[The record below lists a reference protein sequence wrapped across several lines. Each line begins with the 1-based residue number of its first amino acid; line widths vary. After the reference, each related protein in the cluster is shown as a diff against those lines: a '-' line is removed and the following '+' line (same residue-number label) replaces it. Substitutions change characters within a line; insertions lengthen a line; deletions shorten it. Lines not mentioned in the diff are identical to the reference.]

1 MRRYVAEFIGTLLF
15 VTAIFGAVLT
25 QPALAP
31 LGIGAAL
38 IALVYAGGHLSGAH
52 FNPAV
57 SLAVAIRGRLAWVDF
72 VPYVAAQLL
81 GGLVAYFLSLG
92 LYGDQLDRLPPGL
105 DLDGMVVAVFLAELV
120 FTFALVWVIL
130 NVATS
135 RDHAGNGFY
144 GLAIGLIV
152 MSGAIA
158 VGSVSSAAF
167 NPAVVF
173 TLNVAG
179 VLQWQW
185 SWLYLLAELLGATLA
200 ALAFRAL
207 NPEDR

>member
-1 MRRYVAEFIGTLLF
+1 MRRHVAEFIGTLLF

-57 SLAVAIRGRLAWVDF
+57 SLAAAIRGRLAWVDF

-81 GGLVAYFLSLG
+81 GGLVAYFLSVG
-92 LYGDQLDRLPPGL
+92 LYGDQLDTLPPGL
-105 DLDGMVVAVFLAELV
+105 DLDGMVVAAFLAELV
-120 FTFALVWVIL
+120 FTFALAWVVL

-135 RDHAGNGFY
+135 RDHAVNSFY

-158 VGSVSSAAF
+158 IR
-167 NPAVVF
+167 PR
-173 TLNVAG
+173 
-179 VLQWQW
+179 LQCC
-185 SWLYLLAELLGATLA
+185 
-200 ALAFRAL
+200 F
-207 NPEDR
+207 